1 MKSQR
6 SFVVVKK
13 NSRRQPKAQ
22 ASSIWGDTDFKALAR
37 EAEIEAPGVFV
48 EQPIAVEPPAAEPTL
63 VEEIVEAPAPIEAPE
78 IIPTPEPVEAALPE
92 VAKRQPA
99 RKRSAAKPQPS
110 IATPTATPAVEPVAA
125 AVPTYDAL
133 IELEDANR
141 KLRAQLH
148 KRLEAERK
156 QLVEMLERVGIRQT
170 AA

>member
-13 NSRRQPKAQ
+13 NGRRQPKAQ
-22 ASSIWGDTDFKALAR
+22 ASSIWDDTDFKALAR

-48 EQPIAVEPPAAEPTL
+48 EQQAAVEPPAAAPAL
-63 VEEIVEAPAPIEAPE
+63 VEEVAEAPAPIDAPE
-78 IIPTPEPVEAALPE
+78 IIPTPEPVEAAPPA
-92 VAKRQPA
+92 VATRRPA

-110 IATPTATPAVEPVAA
+110 IATPRATPAVEPVAA

-133 IELEDANR
+133 IELEEANR
-141 KLRAQLH
+141 TLRAQLR

>member
-13 NSRRQPKAQ
+13 NSRRQSKAQ

-37 EAEIEAPGVFV
+37 EAEIEAPGIFV

-63 VEEIVEAPAPIEAPE
+63 VEDVVEAPAPIEASE
-78 IIPTPEPVEAALPE
+78 IVPTPEPIEAALPA
-92 VAKRQPA
+92 VSKRQPA
-99 RKRSAAKPQPS
+99 RKRSVAKPS
-110 IATPTATPAVEPVAA
+110 SATTATPAVEPVAA
-125 AVPTYDAL
+125 AVPTYDVL

-141 KLRAQLH
+141 KLKAQLR
-148 KRLEAERK
+148 KRLEAERA
-156 QLVEMLERVGIRQT
+156 QLVEMLERVNIRKT

>member
-13 NSRRQPKAQ
+13 NSRRQSKAQ

-37 EAEIEAPGVFV
+37 EAEIEAPGVFL
-48 EQPIAVEPPAAEPTL
+48 EQPIAAEPPAAEPAL
-63 VEEIVEAPAPIEAPE
+63 VEEVAEAPAPIEAPE
-78 IIPTPEPVEAALPE
+78 IIPTPEPVEAALPK

-99 RKRSAAKPQPS
+99 RKRSVAKPS
-110 IATPTATPAVEPVAA
+110 SATPTATSAVEPVVA

-141 KLRAQLH
+141 TLRAELR

>member
-37 EAEIEAPGVFV
+37 EAEIDAPGIFV
-48 EQPIAVEPPAAEPTL
+48 EQPIAAEPPAAAPTL
-63 VEEIVEAPAPIEAPE
+63 VEEVVEAPAPIEASE
-78 IIPTPEPVEAALPE
+78 IVPTPEPVETALPE

-99 RKRSAAKPQPS
+99 RKRSAAKPQTS
-110 IATPTATPAVEPVAA
+110 RKPTATPA

-141 KLRAQLH
+141 KLKAQLR

>member
-13 NSRRQPKAQ
+13 NSRRQSKAQ

-37 EAEIEAPGVFV
+37 EAEIDAPGIFV
-48 EQPIAVEPPAAEPTL
+48 EQPVAAEPPAAEPAL
-63 VEEIVEAPAPIEAPE
+63 VEEVAEAPAPIGAPE

-99 RKRSAAKPQPS
+99 RKRSESKPQPQTS
-110 IATPTATPAVEPVAA
+110 RKPTATPA

-141 KLRAQLH
+141 TLRAQLR
-148 KRLEAERK
+148 KRLEAERAR
-156 QLVEMLERVGIRQT
+156 LVEMLERVNIRQT

>member
-37 EAEIEAPGVFV
+37 EAEIEAPGIFV
-48 EQPIAVEPPAAEPTL
+48 EQPIAVEPPAAAPTL
-63 VEEIVEAPAPIEAPE
+63 VEEVAEAPASIQTPE
-78 IIPTPEPVEAALPE
+78 IIPMPEPVETALPE

-99 RKRSAAKPQPS
+99 RKRSVAKTS
-110 IATPTATPAVEPVAA
+110 SATTATPAVEAVEAT
-125 AVPTYDAL
+125 VPTYDAL

-141 KLRAQLH
+141 KLKAQLR
-148 KRLEAERK
+148 KRLEAERA